1 MANIARDEAGL
12 IAQKSVTLL
21 VARMNPF
28 ISTESY
34 NKYLREL
41 MDSMD
46 WQSFKSYVPELLK
59 MLKLTKSNSKK
70 FSQSSREVDDLLRQL
85 PKLEGYRQEVLDK
98 VRLHR
103 DNCNLPC

>member
-1 MANIARDEAGL
+1 MANIVKDEAGL

-21 VARMNPF
+21 LARINPF
-28 ISTESY
+28 ISVESY
-34 NKYLREL
+34 NKALREL

-46 WQSFKSYVPELLK
+46 WQSFKGYVPEFLK

-70 FSQSSREVDDLLRQL
+70 FSKSSRELDDVLRQL
-85 PKLEGYRQEVLDK
+85 PKLEGYRQEVLNVVK
-98 VRLHR
+98 IHR